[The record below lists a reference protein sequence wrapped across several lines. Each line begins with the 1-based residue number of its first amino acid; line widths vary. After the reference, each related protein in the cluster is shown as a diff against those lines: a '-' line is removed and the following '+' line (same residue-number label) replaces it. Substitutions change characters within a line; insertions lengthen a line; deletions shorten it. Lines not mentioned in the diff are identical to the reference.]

1 MCAELWGELLVL
13 SRSVAE
19 SLIQAF
25 IVFNTS
31 DLWGGFCEFC
41 AVWFS
46 ILGATQTLLP
56 FDEIKRGAHQPQK

>member
-19 SLIQAF
+19 SLIQGF
-25 IVFNTS
+25 IICNTF
-31 DLWGGFCEFC
+31 DLWGGFCQFC
-41 AVWFS
+41 VVLFS

-56 FDEIKRGAHQPQK
+56 LDEIKHGARQPQK